1 MPNESGAILVAEIG
15 SVSTRVTLVDSVDGE
30 PRLISQA
37 DVPSTTEPPHENAIV
52 GILEAARRIGELTG
66 RQLVDDNRLIIP
78 QTNERDGVNSVVA
91 LTSASGQ
98 MGLVIAAVS
107 KDISG
112 RSARHAS
119 RATYTN
125 LLQVITLND
134 AASDTANYDGSWI
147 ERQVQRLLGMSPDA
161 VLIAGGLE
169 DGADDALVRLA
180 HIVAMM
186 ALAARVDV
194 QGQQRPP
201 TKVIFAGNSRTR
213 ERVIEALS
221 GKAEPVIVDNL
232 RPTLEIERLEPVR
245 RALVQIYGERVL
257 PRLPGMAPLRRL
269 VSAPLRTTNEAAS
282 LMTRFV
288 AERYQRDVLA
298 LDVGAANT
306 SLMLFSQGRYSPVVL
321 GGVGG
326 GYGIGA
332 LLASCGVAAI
342 QRWLPFPIEEQE
354 LVHRLLNK
362 MIRPQL
368 LPATRE
374 DLLIE
379 HAVAREALGLA
390 VRALWDERQG
400 APYDMVLVGGGVL
413 SQTPHPGLAALT
425 VLDALQPTGEQSSRA
440 IDLHLDMLGLLEVCG
455 ALAFSN
461 ADAAL
466 TLFERDLLRS
476 APLATCVVALGEG
489 RTGEVAL
496 EVELSQGGEDVVRA
510 TVRHGQIVCLP
521 LPPGRSAQLTLRPAP
536 NVRIGSNAPGAL
548 VPSEVAAIKGSALGV
563 IIDAR
568 GRPLRLPMHPGE
580 RQQVLWDWMVALG
593 IESGPLPYRLVAPL
607 VEAVPTPATTPLNG
621 RAAAAETPAE
631 PVVPPVTPA
640 PAPPATQVES
650 DLAKL
655 RQTVQEPPKQR
666 GLFRRNK

>member
-30 PRLISQA
+30 SRLISQA
-37 DVPSTTEPPHENAIV
+37 DVPSTIEPPHENALV
-52 GILEAARRIGELTG
+52 GILEAARLIGDMTG
-66 RQLVDDNRLIIP
+66 RRLADDDRLIIP
-78 QTNERDGVNSVVA
+78 QTNERDGINAVVA

-147 ERQVQRLLGMSPDA
+147 ERQVQRLLGLSPDV

-180 HIVAMM
+180 HIVTLM
-186 ALAARVDV
+186 ALAARADA

-232 RPTLEIERLEPVR
+232 RPTLELERLEPVR

-257 PRLPGMAPLRRL
+257 PRLPGMMPLRRVL
-269 VSAPLRTTNEAAS
+269 SAPLRTTNEAAS
-282 LMTRFV
+282 LMTRFI
-288 AERYQRDVLA
+288 AERYQRDVLT

-326 GYGIGA
+326 GYGVGA
-332 LLASCGVAAI
+332 LLAACGVAAI
-342 QRWLPFPIEEQE
+342 RRWLPFPIEDQE
-354 LVHRLLNK
+354 LTHRLLNK

-374 DLLIE
+374 DLLVE

-390 VRALWDERQG
+390 VRALWDERDG
-400 APYDMVLVGGGVL
+400 APYDMVLIGGGVL
-413 SQTPHPGLAALT
+413 GQAPHPGLAALT

-440 IDLHLDMLGLLEVCG
+440 IDLHLDLLGLLEVCG

-461 ADAAL
+461 PDAAM

-476 APLATCVVALGEG
+476 MPLATCVVALGDG

-496 EVELSQGGEDVVRA
+496 EVELNQGGEELTRV
-510 TVRHGQIVCLP
+510 TVRHGELVRLP

-536 NVRIGSNAPGAL
+536 TVRIGSNAPGAV

-563 IIDAR
+563 VIDAR
-568 GRPLRLPMHPGE
+568 GRPLRLPEHPAE
-580 RQQVLWDWMVALG
+580 RQRALWEWMVALG
-593 IESGPLPYRLVAPL
+593 VESGPLPYRLAAPL
-607 VEAVPTPATTPLNG
+607 PEPAPTPAAPPLNG
-621 RAAAAETPAE
+621 RAAAPEPPAE
-631 PVVPPVTPA
+631 PVVPPITPA
-640 PAPPATQVES
+640 QAPPATQVES

-655 RQTVQEPPKQR
+655 RQTVQEPPKR
-666 GLFRRNK
+666 GLFRRNSK